1 MSYGGCRGRHRY
13 RHHHRG
19 RPFRRHGA
27 SYQRHYFSLANLQQI
42 YNFPSIFFTEIHTKI
57 TFTHF
62 LPFRNNFLS
71 LRPAYESPAR
81 HPPSRFRHPPATPMR
96 PSPQPPHT
104 QRLTPPQPS
113 TPQKAA
119 FQAVKGSLSP
129 RKRPPS
135 GKQKA
140 AFRNNPGSHTCRP
153 GLDPSSS

>member
-1 MSYGGCRGRHRY
+1 MFYGGCCGRHRY

-27 SYQRHYFSLANLQQI
+27 SFGRPYFSLANLQQI
-42 YNFPSIFFTEIHTKI
+42 YNFRIIFFTEIHTNI

-71 LRPAYESPAR
+71 LRPADEAHGR
-81 HPPSRFRHPPATPMR
+81 HPPSRFRHRPATPMR
-96 PSPQPPHT
+96 PSPQPPHA
-104 QRLTPPQPS
+104 QRLTLPRPS
-113 TPQKAA
+113 APQKAA
-119 FQAVKGSLSP
+119 FHLVKGRFSP

-140 AFRNNPGSHTCRP
+140 AFRNNPGSRTCRP